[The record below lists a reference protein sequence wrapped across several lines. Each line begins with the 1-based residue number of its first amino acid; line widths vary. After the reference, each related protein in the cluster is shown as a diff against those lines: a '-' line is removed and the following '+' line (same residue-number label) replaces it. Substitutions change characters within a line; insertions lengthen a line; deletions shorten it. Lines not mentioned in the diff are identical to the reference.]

1 MTAGFS
7 IRSIRHELSGGGRSP
22 SPRTLSLSKKG
33 CFARSLADEDRSRSL
48 SILIELALEAPVLK
62 RAVEGKV
69 EYSRDSSGEGIEREA
84 A

>member
-1 MTAGFS
+1 MSQAGVGEISTPGSFL
-7 IRSIRHELSGGGRSP
+7 E
-22 SPRTLSLSKKG
+22 KKR